1 MSHKALAGYWL
12 AIVKPDVSIST
23 AEAYAGVTVEKPAKS
38 CRDIVLQDITTWR
51 AELTNSFE
59 ASVYD
64 RHPRLRA
71 IKDQLCD
78 LGALYAQM
86 SGSGSAHFGIFR
98 DEPTRLA
105 DSFPADLVFVCQL

>member
-1 MSHKALAGYWL
+1 MAGYR
-12 AIVKPDVSIST
+12 
-23 AEAYAGVTVEKPAKS
+23 EARRQHLHCRGIRGRDGGKIAKS

-71 IKDQLCD
+71 IKDQLYD
-78 LGALYAQM
+78 LGAIYAQM

-105 DSFPADLVFVCQL
+105 DSFPADFVFACRL